1 MRYQTM
7 APIEYKAA
15 GTLFKCTIPAG
26 TEVVPAT
33 NLPHHPEAPRFWA
46 KAWDDMDDSAESWE
60 RSYGFL
66 LEADDVEEFCTCA
79 ACEGLY

>member
-1 MRYQTM
+1 MKYQTR
-7 APIEYKAA
+7 APIEYKSQ
-15 GTLFKCTIPAG
+15 GYGPITTIPAG

-46 KAWDDMDDSAESWE
+46 KPWEGMDDFAESWE

-66 LEADDVEEFCTCA
+66 LGADEVEEQCTCA
-79 ACEGLY
+79 ACEGFY

>member
-1 MRYQTM
+1 MKYQTR

-15 GTLFKCTIPAG
+15 GTLFSCWIPAG

-46 KAWDDMDDSAESWE
+46 QPWHGMTDEAESWE

-66 LEADDVEEFCTCA
+66 LEADDVEEQCICA
-79 ACEGLY
+79 ACEGFY